1 MISRAV
7 KTTIRRVFVWAILL
21 TLTPLVEAK
30 QLYRYRNAEG
40 SVVVDYQVPAE
51 SVGGGYE
58 ILNDK
63 GVVIEVVPPEP
74 TAEEK
79 VRDREAIAEQER
91 LRKWDETLML
101 RYSTVADI
109 EDARQRALGDLQ
121 IRMTILRGNKRALK
135 QEVENYQAQA
145 ADTER
150 AGKSVGVERL
160 RMIED
165 LQNEIAVTER
175 AINERQREM
184 EELSAAYSADIER
197 FENLQEAVELRRSLS
212 VKSTPSR

>member
-1 MISRAV
+1 M
-7 KTTIRRVFVWAILL
+7 TTIRRVFVWVLLL

-51 SVGGGYE
+51 AVGGGYE

-63 GVVIEVVPPEP
+63 GVVVEVVPPEP

-79 VRDREAIAEQER
+79 VRDKEAIAEQER
-91 LRKWDETLML
+91 LRKWDEALML

-150 AGKSVGVERL
+150 AGMSVGVERL
-160 RMIED
+160 RKIEG

-184 EELSAAYSADIER
+184 EELSAAYGADIER
-197 FENLQEAVELRRSLS
+197 FESLQEAVELRRSLS
-212 VKSTPSR
+212 VKRTPSH

>member
-1 MISRAV
+1 M
-7 KTTIRRVFVWAILL
+7 TTIRRVFVWAILL

-51 SVGGGYE
+51 AVGGGYE

-63 GVVIEVVPPEP
+63 GVVVEVVPPEP

-79 VRDREAIAEQER
+79 VRDKEAIAEQER
-91 LRKWDETLML
+91 LRKWDEALML

-150 AGKSVGVERL
+150 AGMSVGVERL
-160 RMIED
+160 RMIEG

-184 EELSAAYSADIER
+184 EELSAAYGADIER

-212 VKSTPSR
+212 VKRTPSP

>member
-1 MISRAV
+1 M
-7 KTTIRRVFVWAILL
+7 TTIRRVFVWAILL

-121 IRMTILRGNKRALK
+121 IRMTSLRGNKRALK

>member
-79 VRDREAIAEQER
+79 VREREA
-91 LRKWDETLML
+91 
-101 RYSTVADI
+101 Y
-109 EDARQRALGDLQ
+109 
-121 IRMTILRGNKRALK
+121 
-135 QEVENYQAQA
+135 
-145 ADTER
+145 
-150 AGKSVGVERL
+150 
-160 RMIED
+160 
-165 LQNEIAVTER
+165 
-175 AINERQREM
+175 
-184 EELSAAYSADIER
+184 
-197 FENLQEAVELRRSLS
+197 
-212 VKSTPSR
+212 P